1 MARLHQVAAPGGQ
14 LTGLAFSPDGGRLAA
29 ITEDGV
35 VGVRILEVVK
45 PRGVP
50 SRQPRGR
57 RTRRQPVLALT
68 PANWLRSLLKRVAA
82 AP

>member
-1 MARLHQVAAPGGQ
+1 
-14 LTGLAFSPDGGRLAA
+14 LTGLAFSPDGGTLAA

-35 VGVRILEVVK
+35 GGVRILEAVR
-45 PRGVP
+45 PRGVLP
-50 SRQPRGR
+50 TQPRAH

-68 PANWLRSLLKRVAA
+68 PADWLRSLLKRVAA